1 MNTTQ
6 MLTRLFP
13 KTKNISEVVEI
24 LEKYK
29 NFGINTNLRLAHFLA
44 QARTELKKQNQE
56 LLKAICEV
64 NSLIQNILKDRK

>member
-29 NFGINTNLRLAHFLA
+29 NEYAMRNKINLLRISYSEIKNINWRLTNEF
-44 QARTELKKQNQE
+44 KKHN
-56 LLKAICEV
+56 K
-64 NSLIQNILKDRK
+64 